1 MYFTANYGY
10 AETNFCVWL
19 QLTHLRFN
27 FTLWHCCGYGLVRF
41 SYNNPLSYMFW
52 VKIHES
58 VATNTAGSLVEH
70 HLEQW
75 HLT

>member
-1 MYFTANYGY
+1 MVATLRIF
-10 AETNFCVWL
+10 
-19 QLTHLRFN
+19 RFN